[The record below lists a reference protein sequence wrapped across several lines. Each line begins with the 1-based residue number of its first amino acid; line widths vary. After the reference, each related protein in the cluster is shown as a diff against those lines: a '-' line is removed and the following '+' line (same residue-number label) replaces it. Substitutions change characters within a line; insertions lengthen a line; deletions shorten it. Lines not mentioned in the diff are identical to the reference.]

1 MSLKLFLNFREV
13 EFDEDVDLFF
23 DVLLTKIDV
32 RKAPWGL
39 YNFYKMQ
46 VTNELLVQNSN
57 TVNFVDNDISIQ
69 ITNNSHCLY

>member
-1 MSLKLFLNFREV
+1 MNWKSKKISELFHNFREV
-13 EFDEDVDLFF
+13 EFDEDVDLFY

-46 VTNELLVQNSN
+46 VTDEFFGTELNCVAIS
-57 TVNFVDNDISIQ
+57 VDN
-69 ITNNSHCLY
+69 

>member
-1 MSLKLFLNFREV
+1 MNVAETLFLNFREV

-46 VTNELLVQNSN
+46 VTSELLVQN
-57 TVNFVDNDISIQ
+57 
-69 ITNNSHCLY
+69 

>member
-1 MSLKLFLNFREV
+1 MNYSLNLIMVVYCREV
-13 EFDEDVDLFF
+13 EYDYEVNLFY

-46 VTNELLVQNSN
+46 VT
-57 TVNFVDNDISIQ
+57 TG
-69 ITNNSHCLY
+69 

>member
-1 MSLKLFLNFREV
+1 M
-13 EFDEDVDLFF
+13 DEDQEMPY

-46 VTNELLVQNSN
+46 VTYLSN
-57 TVNFVDNDISIQ
+57 H
-69 ITNNSHCLY
+69 ITHT

>member
-1 MSLKLFLNFREV
+1 M
-13 EFDEDVDLFF
+13 FDEDDTGLPF

-46 VTNELLVQNSN
+46 VSFKIIFMLFVNLL
-57 TVNFVDNDISIQ
+57 TSI
-69 ITNNSHCLY
+69 